1 MSGTSAKTGQV
12 ANSAG
17 NTISGNGAH
26 LSIQLTAGASNQE
39 IARLGQGT
47 LDRIGNT
54 PLLRFAHITRDL
66 PGAEILGKA
75 EWLNPGGSV
84 KDRAA
89 ANIVAQARASGKLTS
104 GKILLDST
112 SGNTGIAYAM
122 IGAAQGFPVT
132 LCMPENVSVERKRIL
147 HAYGANIIYT
157 DPADGSDGAI
167 RLARELAAKHPDL
180 YFYADQ
186 YSNDANW
193 QAHYHGT
200 ANEIWQQTE
209 GRITHFVSML
219 GTSGTF
225 VGTSRRL
232 KELNPR
238 IRCISLQPDSP
249 FHGIEGA
256 KHMASAIVPKIY
268 DPSLA
273 DADLGIA
280 TEDAYTM
287 AKRLAREEGLLVG
300 ISAAAA
306 VAGCVQLASKLRRDE
321 RGVFVTI
328 LCDSGDKYLSERFW
342 EET

>member
-1 MSGTSAKTGQV
+1 MQRSPSNIAEV
-12 ANSAG
+12 PSPP
-17 NTISGNGAH
+17 AH
-26 LSIQLTAGASNQE
+26 PDDSVPPGKPT
-39 IARLGQGT
+39 LGQRT
-47 LDRIGNT
+47 IDRIGNT
-54 PLLRFAHITRDL
+54 PLLRLARVAGNL
-66 PGAEILGKA
+66 PGVEILGKA

-89 ANIVAQARASGKLTS
+89 ANIVAQAQASGKLTS

-122 IGAAQGFPVT
+122 IGAAEGFPVT

-147 HAYGANIIYT
+147 QAYGANILYT

-167 RLARELAAKHPDL
+167 RMARELAAKHPDL
-180 YFYADQ
+180 YYYADQ

-225 VGTSRRL
+225 MGTTRRL

-238 IRCISLQPDSP
+238 IRCISLQPDSA

-273 DADLGIA
+273 DADLGIS
-280 TEDAYTM
+280 TEDAYAM

-306 VAGCVQLASKLRRDE
+306 VVGCLQLARQLKKNE
-321 RGVFVTI
+321 RAVFVTI

-342 EET
+342 QE

>member
-1 MSGTSAKTGQV
+1 MEPSARRFAQVSDSPVHAPARGTAHRI
-12 ANSAG
+12 AN
-17 NTISGNGAH
+17 
-26 LSIQLTAGASNQE
+26 QASP
-39 IARLGQGT
+39 LGQHT

-54 PLLRFAHITRDL
+54 PLLRL
-66 PGAEILGKA
+66 PRVVAERPGVELLGKA
-75 EWLNPGGSV
+75 EWFNPGGSV

-89 ANIVAQARASGKLTS
+89 AGIIAAALRSGQLRP

-122 IGAAQGFPVT
+122 IGATQGIPVT

-157 DPADGSDGAI
+157 DSADGSDGAI
-167 RLARELAAKHPDL
+167 RMARELAAKHPDL

-193 QAHYHGT
+193 RAHYHGT

-225 VGTSRRL
+225 VGTTRRL
-232 KELNPR
+232 KELNPH
-238 IRCISLQPDSP
+238 IRCISLQPDAP

-256 KHMASAIVPKIY
+256 KHMPSAIVPKIY
-268 DPSLA
+268 DASLA
-273 DADLGIA
+273 DTNLEIS
-280 TEDAYTM
+280 TEASYAM
-287 AKRLAREEGLLVG
+287 AKRLARDEGLLVG

-306 VAGCVQLASKLRRDE
+306 VVGCLQVARQLRKSE
-321 RGVFVTI
+321 PGVLVTI

-342 EET
+342 EEGE

>member
-1 MSGTSAKTGQV
+1 MASTWPKL
-12 ANSAG
+12 G
-17 NTISGNGAH
+17 NMQRLKPH
-26 LSIQLTAGASNQE
+26 SIAPVPSS
-39 IARLGQGT
+39 LGEGL
-47 LDRIGNT
+47 LDRVGNT
-54 PLLRFAHITRDL
+54 PLLRLDRIAEPH
-66 PGAEILGKA
+66 PGLELLGKA
-75 EWLNPGGSV
+75 EWYNPGGSV

-89 ANIVAQARASGKLTS
+89 ANIITLAERAGKLTP

-122 IGAAQGFPVT
+122 IGAARGIPVT
-132 LCMPENVSVERKRIL
+132 LCMPENVSPERKRIL
-147 HAYGANIIYT
+147 QAYGANILYT

-167 RLARELAAKHPDL
+167 RVARELYAKHSDL

-225 VGTSRRL
+225 MGTSRRL
-232 KELNPR
+232 KELNPHV
-238 IRCISLQPDSP
+238 RCISLQPDSP

-256 KHMASAIVPKIY
+256 KYMPTAIVPKIY
-268 DPSLA
+268 DPTLA
-273 DADLGIA
+273 DENLGIA
-280 TEDAYTM
+280 TEDAYRMT
-287 AKRLAREEGLLVG
+287 KRLAREEGLLVG
-300 ISAAAA
+300 ISAGAA
-306 VAGCVQLASKLRRDE
+306 VAGSLQIAAGLKKSQPAVIA
-321 RGVFVTI
+321 TI

-342 EET
+342 DEA

>member
-1 MSGTSAKTGQV
+1 MLPVSSKRSQVSVPATDTKPKTPQMDDAPFVQAVGIR
-12 ANSAG
+12 N
-17 NTISGNGAH
+17 
-26 LSIQLTAGASNQE
+26 
-39 IARLGQGT
+39 
-47 LDRIGNT
+47 LDRIGKT
-54 PLLRFAHITRDL
+54 PLLRLERITRDL
-66 PGAEILGKA
+66 PGVQILGKA

-89 ANIVAQARASGKLTS
+89 LSIVNQARASGKLS
-104 GKILLDST
+104 EGKDLLDST

-132 LCMPENVSVERKRIL
+132 LCMPENVSVERKSIL

-167 RLARELAAKHPDL
+167 RAARELYAAQPNR

-209 GRITHFVSML
+209 GRVTHFLSMM

-225 VGTSRRL
+225 VGTTRRL
-232 KELNPR
+232 KELNPN

-256 KHMASAIVPKIY
+256 KHMASAIVPRIY
-268 DPSLA
+268 DPKLA
-273 DADLGIA
+273 DEDLGIS
-280 TEDAYTM
+280 TEASYAM
-287 AKRLAREEGLLVG
+287 AIRLARNEGMLVG
-300 ISAAAA
+300 ISSAAAIVGCLQIAEKLPRNQVA
-306 VAGCVQLASKLRRDE
+306 VL
-321 RGVFVTI
+321 VTI
-328 LCDSGDKYLSERFW
+328 LCDAGDKYLSERFW
-342 EET
+342 EEG

>member
-1 MSGTSAKTGQV
+1 MHSTTPKSVEQFGSTSPPQFDGPSSSDLAEPAK
-12 ANSAG
+12 
-17 NTISGNGAH
+17 
-26 LSIQLTAGASNQE
+26 
-39 IARLGQGT
+39 LGQSS
-47 LDRIGNT
+47 LERVGNT
-54 PLLRFAHITRDL
+54 PLVRLERIAAGV
-66 PGAEILGKA
+66 PGARILGKA

-84 KDRAA
+84 KDRPA
-89 ANIVAQARASGKLTS
+89 ANIVTEARREGKLIP

-122 IGAAQGFPVT
+122 LGAAQGFPVT

-147 HAYGANIIYT
+147 NAYGATLIYT
-157 DPADGSDGAI
+157 DPAEGSDGAL
-167 RLARELAAKHPDL
+167 RKARELAGKHPEK

-186 YSNDANW
+186 YSNPANW

-200 ANEIWQQTE
+200 ANEIWQQTQ

-268 DPSLA
+268 DPALA
-273 DADLGIA
+273 DADLGIS
-280 TEDAYTM
+280 TEDAYGM

-306 VAGCVQLASKLRRDE
+306 VAGCLKLARQHPPDPP
-321 RGVFVTI
+321 GVFVTI

-342 EET
+342 EE

>member
-1 MSGTSAKTGQV
+1 MHRVSANTTEVSSSAADANTRKEESTKAGQ
-12 ANSAG
+12 AC
-17 NTISGNGAH
+17 
-26 LSIQLTAGASNQE
+26 ASQPS
-39 IARLGQGT
+39 LGQAS

-54 PLLRFAHITRDL
+54 PLLQLSRIARNL
-66 PGAEILGKA
+66 PGVQVLGKA

-89 ANIVAQARASGKLTS
+89 SNIVAQARAAGKLTP

-132 LCMPENVSVERKRIL
+132 LCMPENVSIERKRIL

-167 RLARELAAKHPDL
+167 RMARKLAAKHPEV

-209 GRITHFVSML
+209 GRVTHFVSML

-225 VGTSRRL
+225 VGTTRRL
-232 KELNPR
+232 KELNPA

-249 FHGIEGA
+249 FHGIEGT

-273 DADLGIA
+273 DADLAIA
-280 TEDAYTM
+280 TEDAYAM

-306 VAGCVQLASKLRRDE
+306 VAGCVQLAQHLKNGE
-321 RGVFVTI
+321 RAVFVTI

-342 EET
+342 EE